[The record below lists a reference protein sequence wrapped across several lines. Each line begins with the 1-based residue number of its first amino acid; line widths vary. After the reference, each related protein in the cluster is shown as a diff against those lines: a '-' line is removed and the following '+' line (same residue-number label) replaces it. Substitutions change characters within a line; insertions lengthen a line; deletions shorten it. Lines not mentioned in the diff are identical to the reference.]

1 MHLLLYGFS
10 DIRTGFSFFPLF
22 VFVLY
27 DPYGIII
34 ARRLDLSR
42 NYKILMQKKRRQKM
56 KKMKRISTV
65 LVLAMM
71 LASIFSSSIA
81 FAAMPPDNTASPNT
95 IMTCARSFV
104 ATSSTRARA
113 EVSATSSGQTPF
125 ITSEIT
131 LQSAPLG
138 TTRFTACK
146 CQISHRTSA
155 VIHTAAIWRNP
166 A

>member
-1 MHLLLYGFS
+1 
-10 DIRTGFSFFPLF
+10 
-22 VFVLY
+22 
-27 DPYGIII
+27 
-34 ARRLDLSR
+34 
-42 NYKILMQKKRRQKM
+42 M

-104 ATSSTRARA
+104 AVSSTSAIA
-113 EVSATSSGQTPF
+113 EVFAGSSGDTPF

-138 TTRFTACK
+138 TTNFTDVEGSTQTKTVEDNMAILHVCSFG
-146 CQISHRTSA
+146 ISSDKEYRIKIELTDKVDGIQSTKTYYKA
-155 VIHTAAIWRNP
+155 LDYK
-166 A
+166 

>member
-1 MHLLLYGFS
+1 
-10 DIRTGFSFFPLF
+10 
-22 VFVLY
+22 
-27 DPYGIII
+27 
-34 ARRLDLSR
+34 
-42 NYKILMQKKRRQKM
+42 M
-56 KKMKRISTV
+56 KKMKRISTI

-104 ATSSTRARA
+104 AVSSTSAIA
-113 EVSATSSGQTPF
+113 EVFAGSSGDTPF

-138 TTRFTACK
+138 TTSFTDVKGSTKTKTVENQTSILHTCSFD
-146 CQISHRTSA
+146 ISSDKEYRIKVKLTDKVNGIQS
-155 VIHTAAIWRNP
+155 TKTYYKTLDYK
-166 A
+166 

>member
-1 MHLLLYGFS
+1 
-10 DIRTGFSFFPLF
+10 
-22 VFVLY
+22 
-27 DPYGIII
+27 
-34 ARRLDLSR
+34 
-42 NYKILMQKKRRQKM
+42 M
-56 KKMKRISTV
+56 KKMKRISTI

-104 ATSSTRARA
+104 AVSSTSAIA
-113 EVSATSSGQTPF
+113 EVFAGSSGDTPF

-138 TTRFTACK
+138 TTSYTDVKDSTLTKTVEDQTSILHTCSYG
-146 CQISHRTSA
+146 ISSDKEYRIKVKLTDK
-155 VIHTAAIWRNP
+155 VNGTQVTKTYYKELDYK
-166 A
+166 

>member
-1 MHLLLYGFS
+1 
-10 DIRTGFSFFPLF
+10 
-22 VFVLY
+22 
-27 DPYGIII
+27 
-34 ARRLDLSR
+34 
-42 NYKILMQKKRRQKM
+42 M
-56 KKMKRISTV
+56 KKMKKISAV

-95 IMTCARSFV
+95 IMSCVSSFV

-113 EVSATSSGQTPF
+113 EISATSSGQTPF

-138 TTRFTACK
+138 TTRFTNVK
-146 CQISHRTSA
+146 DSTLTKTVEGQTSILH
-155 VIHTAAIWRNP
+155 VCNFGITSDREYRIKVKLTDKVNGIQVTKTYYKDLDY
-166 A
+166 